1 MQPDDPSTQF
11 VNPEGSH
18 DVHPSGAG
26 IHLLLNFLYVIAI
39 GVWIN
44 VTFCIAAVE
53 DRGVDVHERVDVES
67 IQNDVVRSGDVYES
81 NVLMNVIM

>member
-1 MQPDDPSTQF
+1 MQPDDPSTQS

-53 DRGVDVHERVDVES
+53 D
-67 IQNDVVRSGDVYES
+67 
-81 NVLMNVIM
+81 

>member
-1 MQPDDPSTQF
+1 MQPNNPFTQS
-11 VNPEGSH
+11 VNPSGGG
-18 DVHPSGAG
+18 VHF
-26 IHLLLNFLYVIAI
+26 LLIFLNVIAI

-67 IQNDVVRSGDVYES
+67 IQNDVVRSGKERHSY
-81 NVLMNVIM
+81 VI

>member
-1 MQPDDPSTQF
+1 MQPDNPSTQS
-11 VNPEGSH
+11 VDAEGSH
-18 DVHPSGAG
+18 DAHHSGG
-26 IHLLLNFLYVIAI
+26 VIHLLLNFLYVIAI

-67 IQNDVVRSGDVYES
+67 IQNDVVRSGKECHS
-81 NVLMNVIM
+81 CVI

>member
-1 MQPDDPSTQF
+1 MQPDNPSTQS
-11 VNPEGSH
+11 VNVEGSH
-18 DVHPSGAG
+18 DVHPYGGG
-26 IHLLLNFLYVIAI
+26 IHLLLIFLYVIAI

-67 IQNDVVRSGDVYES
+67 IQNDVVRSGKERHSY
-81 NVLMNVIM
+81 VI

>member
-1 MQPDDPSTQF
+1 MQPGDPSTQS

-26 IHLLLNFLYVIAI
+26 IHLLLNFLYVITI

-53 DRGVDVHERVDVES
+53 DRGINIHERVDVES
-67 IQNDVVRSGDVYES
+67 KQNDVVRSGKERHSY
-81 NVLMNVIM
+81 VI

>member
-1 MQPDDPSTQF
+1 MQPDNPSTQS
-11 VNPEGSH
+11 VNAEGSH
-18 DVHPSGAG
+18 DVHLSGGG

-53 DRGVDVHERVDVES
+53 DRGVDVHERVGVES
-67 IQNDVVRSGDVYES
+67 IQNDVVRSGKERHNY
-81 NVLMNVIM
+81 VI

>member
-1 MQPDDPSTQF
+1 MQPENPSTQS
-11 VNPEGSH
+11 VNAEGSH
-18 DVHPSGAG
+18 DVHPSGGG
-26 IHLLLNFLYVIAI
+26 IHLLLIFLYVIAI

-67 IQNDVVRSGDVYES
+67 RKNDVVRSGKECHSY
-81 NVLMNVIM
+81 VI